1 MKIDSDSYLGS
12 NIFVGQAIYSI
23 KTCLLRKTISNR
35 RVLNNN
41 VNIFISNILWT
52 THFGINRTLLIMHY
66 ELCIEK
72 AHGCVISPRRGS
84 ILPPVALPMVAYK
97 RLRMVTPCGRK
108 KRSSDQQYRQLRSL
122 WSLKS
127 GYEWS
132 RTADDRSG
140 QQISS
145 FASSVARH
153 SPIYRQLY
161 PLSW

>member
-84 ILPPVALPMVAYK
+84 AWFVTYRGFRIPWVITDSVGCHPRLCSNTALRFYMV
-97 RLRMVTPCGRK
+97 L
-108 KRSSDQQYRQLRSL
+108 SL
-122 WSLKS
+122 TV
-127 GYEWS
+127 G
-132 RTADDRSG
+132 
-140 QQISS
+140 
-145 FASSVARH
+145 FASLHPRLCSNTATRFCVISPLCGSVWYFVFAL
-153 SPIYRQLY
+153 SFQL
-161 PLSW
+161 